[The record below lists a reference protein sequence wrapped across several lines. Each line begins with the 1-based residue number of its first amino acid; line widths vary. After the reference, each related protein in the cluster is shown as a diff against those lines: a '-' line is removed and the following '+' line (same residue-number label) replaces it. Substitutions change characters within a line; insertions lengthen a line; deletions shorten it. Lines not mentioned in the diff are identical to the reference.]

1 MKEFSKVHPV
11 WMMKQLRKQK
21 KTHATSRPTQ
31 RNGSEELGNC
41 RHCAVCSLPS
51 QSTAW
56 LQVGN
61 PCSNSCTAD
70 AWTAPRP
77 PLHPQPGSCRITE
90 SFELEGTLE
99 GHLVQLPCNEQGQ
112 IFFHSLIYLSLF
124 LFLQPNLCTYIYIF
138 LTKGTF
144 MLFAPLAQRG
154 IFH

>member
-1 MKEFSKVHPV
+1 VHPV

-90 SFELEGTLE
+90 SFELEGTLK
-99 GHLVQLPCNEQGQ
+99 GHLVQLPCTERGYIQLEQVLSAPS
-112 IFFHSLIYLSLF
+112 SLTLNISRHGAMGHLPPLWATCFSASLP
-124 LFLQPNLCTYIYIF
+124 LLYRTSSLCSI
-138 LTKGTF
+138 
-144 MLFAPLAQRG
+144 
-154 IFH
+154 